1 MASIKKVASHLDSVE
16 RQIEVLR
23 KHDPSSDMLPVLT
36 SLHAAL
42 QELAGIVRTDRV

>member
-1 MASIKKVASHLDSVE
+1 MASIKKVTSHLDAAQ

-23 KHDPSSDMLPVLT
+23 TNDPGSDVLAVLT

-42 QELAGIVRTDRV
+42 DELAGIVRTDRV